1 MGEREQCRISTS
13 CTLAMCPCPTLYAS
27 ERDRRKRRLEVRME
41 RMKEGMAE
49 ETRLQVQVATVE
61 EACGGRKKENE
72 EKEVCQFWNSKHPC
86 HWACVYVY
94 ESNTTGSALAV

>member
-1 MGEREQCRISTS
+1 
-13 CTLAMCPCPTLYAS
+13 
-27 ERDRRKRRLEVRME
+27 ME

-72 EKEVCQFWNSKHPC
+72 EKVTQEMNI
-86 HWACVYVY
+86 
-94 ESNTTGSALAV
+94 